1 MAHPT
6 GGTPVNRSTISP
18 RRRRGAFVTTAA
30 LATAAL
36 AMAGCSS
43 ASSSAPAGSTASA
56 TSAAPAAASGSAAAA
71 SGSAAGGGTTCGTT
85 VAVGPSN
92 PGGVYATLS
101 AKLKNVYSSYPYALN
116 ASPWASAKKVKGPW
130 KVGNI
135 SFAINNPFS
144 QDALTG
150 LQREFAKAKAAGLV
164 TGSLMTSIPATQDA
178 STPEAQIAA
187 IQQMVREGV
196 NVIIMAPVGGA
207 SEAAAVDAA
216 GKAGVP
222 VILAD
227 SLIQQS
233 QYGLS
238 VWSQN
243 QVEADA
249 GTLGL
254 IKSGN
259 ILVVRGIAGNEE
271 DDVLYNQAMADL
283 KNCPDIHVASTI
295 YGNWSA
301 ATAKTAVTQ
310 YLVSHPGQK
319 ISGVIQDGAMT
330 PGIIEAFQ
338 AEGMSV
344 PPISEGEC
352 QGGDLSWWLAH
363 KDSYQTVGGC
373 INGFQSAYT
382 YFNYA
387 MRVLNGNGAK
397 YNVASAPAP
406 TITNANLAE
415 FATPGLPLTSS
426 AEQKGPDT
434 AWCDDTCLDQYF
446 TTPGA
451 PGGL

>member
-1 MAHPT
+1 MAML
-6 GGTPVNRSTISP
+6 GQRNGSP
-18 RRRRGAFVTTAA
+18 IRARRGPVIAAAVAAAAVTTCAI
-30 LATAAL
+30 
-36 AMAGCSS
+36 AGCSS
-43 ASSSAPAGSTASA
+43 ASST
-56 TSAAPAAASGSAAAA
+56 APAAASSPAGTAVAA
-71 SGSAAGGGTTCGTT
+71 SGSSGGACGTS

-101 AKLKNVYSSYPYALN
+101 STLKQVYSSYPYALN
-116 ASPWASAKKVKGPW
+116 ASPWADAKKVKGPW

-135 SFAINNPFS
+135 SFAISNPFS
-144 QDALTG
+144 EDALTG
-150 LQREFAKAKAAGLV
+150 LQQQFAKAKAAGLV
-164 TGSLMTSIPATQDA
+164 TGSLLTSIPATADG
-178 STPEAQIAA
+178 STPEQQIDA
-187 IQQMVREGV
+187 IEQMVREGV
-196 NVIIMAPVGGA
+196 NVIILAPVGGA

-243 QVEADA
+243 QTAADA

-259 ILVVRGIAGNEE
+259 VLIVRGIAGNEE
-271 DDVLYNQAMADL
+271 DDVLYNQAIADL
-283 KNCPDIHVASTI
+283 KDCPNIHVAATI
-295 YGNWSA
+295 YGDWSA
-301 ATAKTAVTQ
+301 ASAKTAVTQ
-310 YLVSHPGQK
+310 YLVSHPEEK

-338 AEGMSV
+338 SSGLTV

-363 KDSYQTVGGC
+363 ASTYQTVGGC

-382 YFNYA
+382 YFDYA
-387 MRVLNGNGAK
+387 MRVLSGDGPK

-406 TITNANLAE
+406 VITNANLAE
-415 FATPGLPLTSS
+415 FATPGLPLTSA
-426 AEQKGPDT
+426 AEQKGPIT
-434 AWCDDTCLDQYF
+434 AWCDDTCLNQYF

-451 PGGL
+451 PAGL

>member
-1 MAHPT
+1 MAMLDQ
-6 GGTPVNRSTISP
+6 RSTTGP
-18 RRRRGAFVTTAA
+18 RRGPFIASAVAA
-30 LATAAL
+30 AAVATFAVV
-36 AMAGCSS
+36 GCSS
-43 ASSSAPAGSTASA
+43 ASSTTAAITGGSSGTAGGTGSTGS
-56 TSAAPAAASGSAAAA
+56 TSGSGASGSAA
-71 SGSAAGGGTTCGTT
+71 CGTT

-101 AKLKNVYSSYPYALN
+101 PALKDVYSSYPYALS
-116 ASPWASAKKVKGPW
+116 ASPWANSKPVKGPW

-135 SFAINNPFS
+135 SFAISNPFS
-144 QDALTG
+144 EDALTG
-150 LQREFAKAKAAGLV
+150 LEQQFAKAKAAGLV
-164 TGSLMTSIPATQDA
+164 TGSLMTSIPATADE
-178 STPEAQIAA
+178 STPEQQIDA

-196 NVIIMAPVGGA
+196 NVIILAPIGGA

-243 QVEADA
+243 QVAADA

-259 ILVVRGIAGNEE
+259 ILIVRGIAGNEE
-271 DDVLYNQAMADL
+271 DDVLYNQAIADL
-283 KNCPDIHVASTI
+283 KDCPNVHVAGTI
-295 YGNWSA
+295 YGDWSA
-301 ATAKTAVTQ
+301 ASAKTAVTQ
-310 YLVSHPGQK
+310 YLVSHPEEK

-338 AEGMSV
+338 ASGLAV

-363 KDSYQTVGGC
+363 ESTYQTVGGC

-382 YFNYA
+382 YFDYA
-387 MRVLNGNGAK
+387 MRVLSGDGPK

-406 TITNANLAE
+406 TITNANLSE
-415 FATPGLPLTSS
+415 FATPGLPLTSA
-426 AEQKGPDT
+426 AEQKGPIT
-434 AWCDDTCLDQYF
+434 AWCDDTCLNQYF

-451 PGGL
+451 PAGL

>member
-1 MAHPT
+1 
-6 GGTPVNRSTISP
+6 VNRSAIRP
-18 RRRRGAFVTTAA
+18 RRGALVAAAA
-30 LATAAL
+30 LATAA
-36 AMAGCSS
+36 AFVMAGCSS
-43 ASSSAPAGSTASA
+43 ASSAPPAGPSA
-56 TSAAPAAASGSAAAA
+56 GGP
-71 SGSAAGGGTTCGTT
+71 SAAGSGPAGAAAGAKCGTT
-85 VAVGPSN
+85 VPVGPSN
-92 PGGVYATLS
+92 PTGAYAALPS
-101 AKLKNVYSSYPYALN
+101 ALKEVYSSYPYALS
-116 ASPWASAKKVKGPW
+116 ASPWANAKKVKGPW

-135 SFAINNPFS
+135 SFAISNPFS
-144 QDALTG
+144 EDALAG
-150 LQREFAKAKAAGLV
+150 LQQQFAKAKAAGLV

-178 STPEAQIAA
+178 STPESQIAA

-196 NVIIMAPVGGA
+196 NVIILAPVGGA

-216 GKAGVP
+216 GQAGVP

-233 QYGLS
+233 KYGLS

-249 GTLGL
+249 GTLGI

-259 ILVVRGIAGNEE
+259 VLVVRGIAGNEE
-271 DDVLYNQAMADL
+271 DDVLYNQAVADL
-283 KNCPDIHVASTI
+283 RSCPGIHVAATI
-295 YGNWSA
+295 YGDWSA
-301 ATAKTAVTQ
+301 ATAKTAVSQ
-310 YLVSHPGQK
+310 YLVSHPGEK

-338 AEGMSV
+338 ASGLAV
-344 PPISEGEC
+344 PPVSEGEC

-363 KDSYQTVGGC
+363 KSTYQTVGGC

-382 YFNYA
+382 YFDYA
-387 MRVLNGNGAK
+387 MRVLNGNEPK

-415 FATPGLPLTSS
+415 FATPGLPLTSA
-426 AEQKGPDT
+426 AEQKGPVT

-446 TTPGA
+446 TVPGA